1 MSHNEGR
8 PCSFSFTVLQKM
20 QLLSHITFYYR
31 VTWLI
36 SPQGALCAIIDW
48 EMLLFEI
55 STQSTPA
62 VGHNSGSKSPKHYHC
77 NPIHLP
83 RGYLPCSPLNTS
95 VGNGMETMVVGRGKP
110 CTCTN
115 VECSVCKPQPSW
127 QCHRIGTAARPMG
140 VLVILIVN
148 PQFACNHFNSFG
160 I

>member
-20 QLLSHITFYYR
+20 QMLSHVTFYCQ

-36 SPQGALCAIIDW
+36 TPQGALGAIIDW

-62 VGHNSGSKSPKHYHC
+62 PNHQNIISATLVSPERISALFSSEHQCGEWDGDDGGWKRKTL
-77 NPIHLP
+77 HLHKCWV
-83 RGYLPCSPLNTS
+83 LCLQTS
-95 VGNGMETMVVGRGKP
+95 T
-110 CTCTN
+110 
-115 VECSVCKPQPSW
+115 PSW
-127 QCHRIGTAARPMG
+127 QYYGIGTAARPMG

-148 PQFACNHFNSFG
+148 PQFAWNHFNSFG